1 MIRQLVAIALLGIAC
16 FAAQRVSAL
25 SEPARANEPPPI
37 AGLSEEE
44 RDRQAESIARS
55 IMSPFCPGRTVS
67 GCPNA
72 GPWREDIRRWVGE
85 GVDADEIKRRL
96 HERVPQHD
104 LMGIPKNR
112 LGWVLP
118 VSVGAAFLGFLVFL
132 LRYLI
137 GPRLSGGAKSGA
149 AGDVVQNAE
158 GTAPGAQTGGP
169 AAKDDMDSRLE
180 QELDSLE
187 N

>member
-1 MIRQLVAIALLGIAC
+1 VATFVGIAWLG
-16 FAAQRVSAL
+16 AARSQAVEPKR
-25 SEPARANEPPPI
+25 SEEPPPV
-37 AGLSEEE
+37 AGMSEDE
-44 RDRQAESIARS
+44 RDRIAESIARS

-104 LMGIPKNR
+104 LAGIPKNR

-118 VSVGAAFLGFLVFL
+118 VGAGLGFLGFLVFL
-132 LRYLI
+132 LRYLVA
-137 GPRLSGGAKSGA
+137 PRRGAGGASEAKDPDVSLNGPA
-149 AGDVVQNAE
+149 PKAGDKSR
-158 GTAPGAQTGGP
+158 P
-169 AAKDDMDSRLE
+169 AVKDDLDSRLE
-180 QELDSLE
+180 EELDTLE

>member
-1 MIRQLVAIALLGIAC
+1 MFRQLVAAALFGMAC
-16 FAAQRVSAL
+16 LAVQRVSA
-25 SEPARANEPPPI
+25 SEPARASEPPPI

-85 GVDADEIKRRL
+85 GVDAEEIRRRL
-96 HERVPQHD
+96 HERFPQHD
-104 LMGIPKNR
+104 LMGVPKNR

-118 VSVGAAFLGFLVFL
+118 VSVGVAFLGFLVFL

-137 GPRLSGGAKSGA
+137 GPRLSGSAKSGTGADLTSNTGA
-149 AGDVVQNAE
+149 A
-158 GTAPGAQTGGP
+158 APGATPGP
-169 AAKDDMDSRLE
+169 APKDDMDSRLAE
-180 QELDSLE
+180 ELDSLE